1 MFATTVLACAF
12 SASSPN
18 GLNFLSPPHWTHSP
32 KENCMGSIKFSFSM
46 IWGGAL
52 LSMGALLVGTTLV
65 AGETPTPAQRRTV
78 VSGSPQVLTLNDLVS
93 VGHCDWVAQ
102 HHSNAALQSAHGQ
115 HLAAAHDYLRAI
127 ASKNATSIDDARLV
141 LNSAARAC
149 SASPSGPAEG
159 GLQSQALPPRLRQ
172 AHQLLVLYQ
181 LQLRN
186 QLQSRPPPLSKSR
199 LLRKNRLPR
208 RSPPTKSPRPN
219 PRWG

>member
-1 MFATTVLACAF
+1 
-12 SASSPN
+12 
-18 GLNFLSPPHWTHSP
+18 
-32 KENCMGSIKFSFSM
+32 MGSIKFSFSM

-159 GLQSQALPPRLRQ
+159 GP
-172 AHQLLVLYQ
+172 
-181 LQLRN
+181 
-186 QLQSRPPPLSKSR
+186 SKPSASTTSSTSA
-199 LLRKNRLPR
+199 PAA
-208 RSPPTKSPRPN
+208 SPVPTAAPKPAAVQTPTAEQKPTPAQKPTPSTEPTHKKPKAE
-219 PRWG
+219 PKVGMTHKPGEAKPGKPSGPGTTPKQ